1 MIRVKFL
8 PSDRTVAVPAGNT
21 ILQAAIEAG
30 VPIEGVCGGNGMCG
44 KCKVRLRMDNTK
56 AGGGTPTFAE
66 LKFLTEDEIEAGWV
80 LACQHLLFEDA
91 VVLLRDL
98 KDVHERKIGTD
109 DSGKVGLHESS
120 IRKLPV
126 VLKKPSLE
134 DQRADWERLIAAL
147 PIKNIAFS
155 RQAASSLPQTLR
167 KGKFNVTAVFDDAKL
182 LAVEPGDTTAR
193 AFGLAIDIGTTTLA
207 VYLTDL
213 NQGIVLASGAAT
225 NPQNVFGADVISRIA
240 YASGTPEA
248 LRELQKIAVEKIN
261 RIIESLTE
269 KTHVNISEIYQVV
282 VVGNTTMDHLFL
294 GIDPSFLAQAPFI
307 PVFTKPVEV
316 KAGELGLAVLETSSV
331 TVLPN
336 VAGYVGSDTVG
347 VMLAVGADRLEGVH
361 LIVDIGTNGEIV
373 LVGKGR
379 ILTCS
384 TAAGP
389 AFEGAKIQHG
399 MRAAEGAIEKVRIS
413 SDVEA
418 IAIGSGKPAGICGSG
433 LVDAL
438 SEMVRTGIVEGSGRL
453 LDRPE
458 RLASLSPAL
467 RQRLRTAG
475 GQAEFVLVWG
485 RDPADRADIVITQKD
500 IREVQ
505 LAKGAIMAGIRVLM
519 REMKVREEEIEQVLL
534 AGAFGNYIGTASA
547 LGIGLLPSVP
557 MEKIKAIGNAAG
569 KGAQMVLLSVEERKR
584 ALVLAQRTRHIELST
599 DKGFQETFISSLS
612 FDCNS
617 QGRANL

>member
-30 VPIEGVCGGNGMCG
+30 VPIEGVCGGNGLCG
-44 KCKVRLRMDNTK
+44 KCKVRLQMDNTK
-56 AGGGTPTFAE
+56 AEKGRLTPAE
-66 LKFLTEDEIEAGWV
+66 RKFLAEDDIEAGWV
-80 LACQHLLFEDA
+80 LACQHPLFEDA
-91 VVLLRDL
+91 VVFLRDL
-98 KDVHERKIGTD
+98 KDVHERKIGTA
-109 DSGKVGLHESS
+109 DSEKVGLHESS
-120 IRKLPV
+120 IKKLHV

-134 DQRADWERLIAAL
+134 DQCADWERLIDAL
-147 PIKNIAFS
+147 PVGNIAFS
-155 RQAASSLPQTLR
+155 RLAASSLPQTLR
-167 KGKFNVTAVFDDAKL
+167 NGKFNVTAVLDDARL

-207 VYLTDL
+207 VYLIDL

-240 YASGTPEA
+240 YASSPDA
-248 LRELQKIAVEKIN
+248 LRELQKIVVGGIN
-261 RIIESLTE
+261 GIIESLTE
-269 KTHVNISEIYQVV
+269 KTHINISEIYQVV
-282 VVGNTTMDHLFL
+282 VVGNTTMGHLFL
-294 GIDPSFLAQAPFI
+294 GIDPSFLARAPFI
-307 PVFTKPVEV
+307 PVFNKAVEV
-316 KAGELGLAVLETSSV
+316 NAGELGLAALETSSV
-331 TVLPN
+331 TLLPN

-361 LIVDIGTNGEIV
+361 LIVDIGTNGEII

-389 AFEGAKIQHG
+389 AFEGAKIRHG
-399 MRAAEGAIEKVRIS
+399 MRAAEGAIERVSIS

-418 IAIGSGKPAGICGSG
+418 MTIGSGKPAGICGSG

-458 RLASLSPAL
+458 RLASLPPAL

-475 GQAEFVLVWG
+475 GQAEFVLVRG
-485 RDPADRADIVITQKD
+485 QDSADRSDIVITQKD

-519 REMKVREEEIEQVLL
+519 REMKVGTEEIEQVLL
-534 AGAFGNYIGTASA
+534 AGAFGNYIGRASS
-547 LGIGLLPSVP
+547 LGIGLLPFVP
-557 MEKIKAIGNAAG
+557 IEKIKAIGNAAG
-569 KGAQMVLLSVEERKR
+569 KGAQMALLSAEERQR
-584 ALVLAQRTRHIELST
+584 AFVLAQRTRHMELST
-599 DKGFQETFISSLS
+599 DKRFQEAFISSLA

-617 QGRANL
+617 QGKANL